1 MTTPDRYRKIYRPQN
16 AQEVAQMEE
25 TERWFNRLIAANAS
39 LQGELAGQVTELNGR
54 LEVIAASI
62 PTAEEPAI
70 PEEWAEVLAH
80 LRDFD
85 NPHQTSPANLEDC
98 VFSGTETAEV
108 IGAGDGATLNFSGTL
123 SVLPIVPSTV
133 IVSWTIGGA
142 VQTLAASSSG
152 TVSMTPYVSGLFRE
166 DGTWYLNFGAGYA
179 PDNATNITVTYSYVT
194 DQQFLIYDAAT
205 GLYTWR
211 TAMAAD
217 IYCAV
222 FDGVL
227 FGATTVQT
235 ALDIVDEF
243 DSRYLKLDCSNDP
256 LTASLDIDGN
266 LTLTAD
272 ATTEN
277 RVLTVQ
283 GYDDV
288 DGAVRSFS
296 VRIGVNGFSNIES
309 DKYIYIYTSDGVE
322 VYTPGVVYLGASGLI
337 DITSGTSTVNLSGS
351 YVSINGCPFLLKTSS
366 YLMWADDLATMS
378 LKLDY
383 DGTDFTLEKYDT
395 DHWDPYALT
404 VGYGG
409 TGACLAAGALGDLL
423 VADAASTFARLS
435 GNTSTTPKYLK
446 QTGDGAGAVVTTE
459 WAEVDLSDYVTTA
472 GLTAGTVPKAS
483 DTHALADSL
492 ITESGAVVSIEGG
505 LTLNAD
511 GVGENRTLTIEGWD
525 TGTSTAKAWTCKM
538 ETDGKPRYE
547 LATVRYFHLT
557 GNYNT
562 FLGHLAGSYSVSG
575 EKNFGGGYQ
584 ALASITSGNNNSALG
599 FNSLATLTDG
609 YQNVSLGSDCGAYFN
624 GNNCVLI
631 GEKTAKG
638 SAPYSSTNDVFIGST
653 VASNRSGG
661 YNCTGIGSGAL
672 NSLTSGE
679 HNTAI
684 GRLALHTVTT
694 TSNNTGIGYAA
705 GGSNTG
711 SGSVFIGNLAGYYET
726 GSSKLFIDNAIRA
739 SEADA
744 RVKALIYG
752 IFAAATASQ
761 YLYFNSN
768 VNVLHSL
775 IVNEDGGD
783 YDCRIEGDTDANL
796 FFTDAGNDRVG
807 IGTNAPA
814 AKLDVRGT
822 VNVGVDD
829 TGHDVTFFGATSGK
843 YLLWDESADT
853 LKING
858 QFEVNGTSQL
868 NNVLTIGVDGT
879 GYSAQFYGDTAGKY
893 MLWYAPDDLLRIDGD
908 FDLNGSATL
917 GAASTDLLTCVGRLI
932 VRTVNNAGMSAT
944 NGTVA
949 EIVYNSNDSKFYG
962 CTVTGT
968 PATWSALN

>member
-54 LEVIAASI
+54 LEEIAASI

-152 TVSMTPYVSGLFRE
+152 TVSMTPYVSGLFRT

-227 FGATTVQT
+227 TGATTVQA

-243 DSRYLKLDCSNDP
+243 DTRYLKLDCSNDP

-296 VRIGVNGFSNIES
+296 VRIGVNGFSNIVS
-309 DKYIYIYTSDGVE
+309 DKYIYIYTGVGVE
-322 VYTPGVVYLGASGLI
+322 VRTPGVVYLGASGLI

-459 WAEVDLSDYVTTA
+459 WAEVDLSDYVTTT

-492 ITESGAVVSIEGG
+492 ITESGAVVSVEGD

-511 GVGENRTLTIEGWD
+511 ALGENRTLTIEGYD
-525 TGTSTAKAWTCKM
+525 TGASAVDSLTISVGSDGRPRMFWAGERFLHLTDGISTADWATNIFIGYKAGSLTANHAYNIGIGVQAL
-538 ETDGKPRYE
+538 EVTAGAERNTAIGFQAGKKITSGGFNCLYGYSAGSSLVGGKYNSVFGCGAMPNNE
-547 LATVRYFHLT
+547 GGANSLFGTNAGAAATSAS
-557 GNYNT
+557 N
-562 FLGHLAGSYSVSG
+562 LAGFGYGSLSAVTTAASVSA
-575 EKNFGGGYQ
+575 FGASCLISVTQGSCNSGFGTSCLGYLRTGLRNSGFGYECLLN
-584 ALASITSGNNNSALG
+584 ATGSDNSAFGNTAMRTLTSGNNNTA
-599 FNSLATLTDG
+599 
-609 YQNVSLGSDCGAYFN
+609 YGAYA
-624 GNNCVLI
+624 GYSASDVSNCV
-631 GEKTAKG
+631 
-638 SAPYSSTNDVFIGST
+638 FF
-653 VASNRSGG
+653 G
-661 YNCTGIGSGAL
+661 YK
-672 NSLTSGE
+672 
-679 HNTAI
+679 
-684 GRLALHTVTT
+684 
-694 TSNNTGIGYAA
+694 
-705 GGSNTG
+705 
-711 SGSVFIGNLAGYYET
+711 AGYYET
-726 GSSKLFIDNAIRA
+726 ASNKLFIDNAQRA

-752 IFAAATASQ
+752 IFAATTAGQS
-761 YLYFNSN
+761 LYFNAN
-768 VNVLHSL
+768 VYVS
-775 IVNEDGGD
+775 
-783 YDCRIEGDTDANL
+783 DA
-796 FFTDAGNDRVG
+796 
-807 IGTNAPA
+807 
-814 AKLDVRGT
+814 LDVNGAAQFDGT
-822 VNVGVDD
+822 INVGVDD
-829 TGHDVTFFGATSGK
+829 TGHDVQFFGATSGK
-843 YLLWDESADT
+843 KMHWDESEDSLKTPGRCLGVVTKTSDYTLTTADDVVIANKAT
-853 LKING
+853 AI
-858 QFEVNGTSQL
+858 
-868 NNVLTIGVDGT
+868 TITMPAAT
-879 GYSAQFYGDTAGKY
+879 GSGRRFIVKSIGAG
-893 MLWYAPDDLLRIDGD
+893 ACTIDGD
-908 FDLNGSATL
+908 GADTID
-917 GAASTDLLTCVGRLI
+917 GAATAVLSQYDAAQLI
-932 VRTVNNAGMSAT
+932 DYAANAW
-944 NGTVA
+944 V
-949 EIVYNSNDSKFYG
+949 IV
-962 CTVTGT
+962 
-968 PATWSALN
+968 